1 MTDDFKDMLLR
12 YLRDMTERGDHTAK
26 NLLNLIE
33 EYDLLDLIEEQES

>member
-1 MTDDFKDMLLR
+1 MTDDFKNMLLQ

-33 EYDLLDLIEEQES
+33 EYDLLDLIEEQD